1 MGKLGSVKLTIK
13 SESLNTSIDATTYP
27 VEKGSPITD
36 HIQQKVQTL
45 DIQGVVIGKDYIA
58 KMQKLR
64 DNMRAGKVLK
74 YVGRFTASNVIVLDI
89 SDTRQA
95 DMKNGSEI
103 SIKLQYIRFATNSFT
118 KKKKETKNSGK
129 KQPVSKT
136 PAKTT
141 KKYHTVK
148 KGETYS
154 SIGKKYGVSVAQL
167 IKWNKWAPTKI
178 PIGAKVRYK

>member
-1 MGKLGSVKLTIK
+1 MGKLGSVKLTIT

-64 DNMRAGKVLK
+64 DSMRAGKVLK
-74 YVGRFTASNVIVLDI
+74 YVGRFTASNVIILDI

-103 SIKLQYIRFATNSFT
+103 SIKLQYIRFATNSF
-118 KKKKETKNSGK
+118 KKKKTTKNAGK
-129 KQPVSKT
+129 KQPVSKI

-148 KGETYS
+148 KGDTYWA
-154 SIGKKYGVSVAQL
+154 IGKKYGVSVSQL
-167 IKWNKWAPTKI
+167 LKFNKWPAKSL
-178 PIGAKVRYK
+178 PIGVKVRYR

>member
-1 MGKLGSVKLTIK
+1 MGKLGSVKLTI
-13 SESLNTSIDATTYP
+13 LNEALSTSIDATTYP

-36 HIQQKVQTL
+36 HIQQKPQTL
-45 DIQGVVIGKDYIA
+45 DIQGVVVGKDY
-58 KMQKLR
+58 KTKLQTLR

-74 YVGRFTASNVIVLDI
+74 YVGRFTANNVIMLDI
-89 SDTRQA
+89 SDSRKT

-103 SIKLQYIRFATNSFT
+103 SIKLQYIRFATNSF

-136 PAKTT
+136 PSKTT

-154 SIGKKYGVSVAQL
+154 SIGKKYGVSVSQL
-167 IKWNKWAPTKI
+167 MKWNKWKPTQI
-178 PIGAKVRYK
+178 PISAKVRIK